1 LPVSYAAAGARRV
14 AVLVIDNP
22 PVNALSFAYSSTLLE
37 ELAAIQRDHE
47 CSAVVVTGAN
57 ATFSAGADVNDFQ
70 TPPPVNFVSVRD
82 VVAALDATE
91 RIVIAAIDGAA
102 LGGGL
107 ELALACDARVATA
120 RSTFALPEVRL
131 GLLPG
136 AGGTQRLPRLIGAQ
150 PAFEFTLRG
159 RTHDAKRCLE
169 LGIIDR
175 IVDVD
180 AVAAALELLERGEV
194 AKRRVAGLTA
204 ALGVDLPAQALPF
217 VVASAHKLLP
227 PEPRGGRAAH
237 AIVDAVAASVEMPFD
252 EGLAREARLFG
263 ELANSSESAA
273 LRHIFFAERRLTD
286 VDGIAGVA
294 PKQLQRIGVLGA
306 GTMGSGIA
314 LAFAQAGY
322 TVTVVDP
329 EDSAI
334 ERARRTVMETLA
346 YQVRKGRLEQRAAW
360 EMGRSIAFANDLPS
374 LARSDLVVEAI
385 VERLDAK
392 LQAFR
397 ALDGVV
403 SADTILATNTS
414 TLDVDELAAVVQ
426 RPERFV
432 GMHFFVPANV
442 MPLLEIVRGTR
453 TSPETIATAFDV
465 AKRLRKKGVL
475 SANAFGFIGN
485 RMVFDY
491 VSEAASLAERGAT
504 VERID
509 RAMTDFGFAM
519 GPFAMSDL
527 SGLDVAWHIAQSD
540 RLPAKPSKV
549 LQQLVES
556 GRLGQKSLAGYYRY
570 DAQIGHGRAP
580 LEDPYV
586 DELFAQEAR
595 RAGVVRTDMSDD
607 EIRTRLLSA
616 LTRRG
621 SALLEEGV
629 ALRAGDI
636 DITYVYGYGFP
647 PYRGGP
653 MWYAGVTASGSGA
666 AGG

>member
-1 LPVSYAAAGARRV
+1 MSLSFTSAGERRV
-14 AVLVIDNP
+14 AILTIDNP
-22 PVNALSFAYSSTLLE
+22 PVNALSFAYSASLIE
-37 ELAAIQRDHE
+37 ELASVQGDTG
-47 CSAVVVTGAN
+47 CSAVVITGAN
-57 ATFSAGADVNDFQ
+57 ETFSAGADINDFL
-70 TPPPVNFVSVRD
+70 TRPPAGFVSVRD
-82 VVAALDATE
+82 VVSALDATE
-91 RIVIAAIDGAA
+91 RIAVAAIDGAA
-102 LGGGL
+102 FGGGL
-107 ELALACDARVATA
+107 EVALACDVRIATA

-150 PAFEFTLRG
+150 QALEFSLRG

-175 IVDVD
+175 IVDGD
-180 AVAAALELLERGEV
+180 PVAAALELLERGELT
-194 AKRRVAGLTA
+194 KRRVSEMTA

-237 AIVDAVAASVEMPFD
+237 AIVDAIAASIELPFD
-252 EGLAREARLFG
+252 EGLAREARLFE
-263 ELANSSESAA
+263 ELARSSESAA

-286 VDGIAGVA
+286 VDGLAGVA

-314 LAFAQAGY
+314 LAFAQSGY

-329 EDSAI
+329 DDPAI

-346 YQVRKGRLEQRAAW
+346 YQVRKGRLDRRVAW
-360 EMGRSIAFANDLPS
+360 EMGRSITFASDIGS
-374 LARSDLVVEAI
+374 LSKSDLVVEAI

-392 LQAFR
+392 LEAFR
-397 ALDGVV
+397 AIDAVV
-403 SADTILATNTS
+403 SSGAILATNTS
-414 TLDVDELAAVVQ
+414 TLDVDELAAEVQ
-426 RPERFV
+426 QPERFV

-442 MPLLEIVRGTR
+442 MPLLEIVRGAR

-527 SGLDVAWHIAQSD
+527 SGLDVAWHIAQSG
-540 RLPAKPSKV
+540 RLPSKPSTV
-549 LQQLVES
+549 LQRLIEA

-570 DAQIGHGRAP
+570 DPQIGHGRAP

-586 DELFAQEAR
+586 DELFAREAKSTGIER
-595 RAGVVRTDMSDD
+595 VDMSDD

-616 LTRRG
+616 LAQRG
-621 SALLEEGV
+621 SALLKDGV

-636 DITYVYGYGFP
+636 DMTYVYGYGFP

-653 MWYAGVTASGSGA
+653 MWYAGVGVADSEKGDG
-666 AGG
+666 

>member
-1 LPVSYAAAGARRV
+1 LPVSYTTAGARRV
-14 AVLVIDNP
+14 AVLTIDNP
-22 PVNALSFAYSSTLLE
+22 PVNALSFAYSATLLE
-37 ELAAIQRDHE
+37 ELASIQRDGE

-57 ATFSAGADVNDFQ
+57 GTFSAGADVNDFQ
-70 TPPPVNFVSVRD
+70 TPPPAGFVSVRD

-91 RIVIAAIDGAA
+91 RMVIAAIDGAA

-107 ELALACDARVATA
+107 ELALACDARVATT

-150 PAFEFTLRG
+150 QALEFTLRG

-175 IVDVD
+175 IVDAD
-180 AVAAALELLERGEV
+180 PVAAALELVERGEV
-194 AKRRVAGLTA
+194 RKRRVGGLAA

-227 PEPRGGRAAH
+227 PELRGGRAAH
-237 AIVDAVAASVEMPFD
+237 AIVDAVAASVELPFD
-252 EGLAREARLFG
+252 EGLAREARLFE

-286 VDGIAGVA
+286 VDGIAGVV

-360 EMGRSIAFANDLPS
+360 QMGRSITFANDMPS
-374 LARSDLVVEAI
+374 LSRCDLVVEAI

-397 ALDGVV
+397 ELDGVV
-403 SADTILATNTS
+403 SADTLLATNTS
-414 TLDVDELAAVVQ
+414 TLDVDELAAVVR

-442 MPLLEIVRGTR
+442 MPLLEIVRGAR

-491 VSEAASLAERGAT
+491 LSEAASLAERGAT

-527 SGLDVAWHIAQSD
+527 SGLDVAWHIAQSG
-540 RLPAKPSKV
+540 RLPAKPAEV
-549 LQQLVES
+549 LQQLVEA

-570 DAQIGHGRAP
+570 DPQIGHGRAP

-586 DELFAQEAR
+586 DELFAQEAQ
-595 RAGVVRTDMSDD
+595 RAGIMRTDMSDD
-607 EIRTRLLSA
+607 EIRTRLVSA
-616 LTRRG
+616 LARRG
-621 SALLEEGV
+621 SALLEAGV

-653 MWYAGVTASGSGA
+653 MWYGGVTAAGSET